1 MLCSNLFYFS
11 CLFYH
16 YCRED
21 EGNPGL
27 DVRQRREVK
36 SLAGWEDGTKK
47 LNNAASFY
55 NSGVEQ
61 TKIREK
67 EVTGKDPLS
76 CETDTRKQHLTPG
89 NKHGLI
95 KSIVKR
101 TFDCD
106 DENIASNANSSHKKS
121 ATIQRL
127 IRQNGK
133 SLKRVV
139 LPKLPIV
146 NTSSKSRR
154 PSNVSPWHDLLSQAS
169 RHFRAEDA
177 KAIHKIK
184 RRTPQAK

>member
-1 MLCSNLFYFS
+1 M
-11 CLFYH
+11 
-16 YCRED
+16 
-21 EGNPGL
+21 
-27 DVRQRREVK
+27 DVRQHKEVK
-36 SLAGWEDGTKK
+36 SLAGWEEGAKK
-47 LNNAASFY
+47 LYDETSSNNRR
-55 NSGVEQ
+55 VEQ
-61 TKIREK
+61 SKIKEK

-76 CETDTRKQHLTPG
+76 CEIDTRKQHLTSG

-95 KSIVKR
+95 KSIVKK

-106 DENIASNANSSHKKS
+106 DENIAFDANSAHKKS
-121 ATIQRL
+121 AATQKL
-127 IRQNGK
+127 IRQNGR

-146 NTSSKSRR
+146 NTSSKARP

-184 RRTPQAK
+184 RGTPQAK

>member
-1 MLCSNLFYFS
+1 M
-11 CLFYH
+11 
-16 YCRED
+16 
-21 EGNPGL
+21 
-27 DVRQRREVK
+27 RQHKEVK
-36 SLAGWEDGTKK
+36 SLAGWEEGTKK
-47 LNNAASFY
+47 LYGNETSSY
-55 NSGVEQ
+55 NRRVEQ
-61 TKIREK
+61 SKIKEE

-76 CETDTRKQHLTPG
+76 CEIDTRKQHSPSG

-106 DENIASNANSSHKKS
+106 DENTNSAHKKS
-121 ATIQRL
+121 AATQRL
-127 IRQNGK
+127 IGQNGK
-133 SLKRVV
+133 SLQRVV

-154 PSNVSPWHDLLSQAS
+154 PSTVSPWHDLLSQAS

-177 KAIHKIK
+177 KAIHKIR

>member
-1 MLCSNLFYFS
+1 M
-11 CLFYH
+11 
-16 YCRED
+16 
-21 EGNPGL
+21 
-27 DVRQRREVK
+27 DVRQQKEEVK
-36 SLAGWEDGTKK
+36 SLAGCEGAKK
-47 LNNAASFY
+47 LY
-55 NSGVEQ
+55 NETSSYNRGVEQ
-61 TKIREK
+61 TKIKEK

-76 CETDTRKQHLTPG
+76 CEIDTRKQHLTSG

-95 KSIVKR
+95 KSIVKK

-106 DENIASNANSSHKKS
+106 DENIALSTNSVHKKS
-121 ATIQRL
+121 EATQRL

-146 NTSSKSRR
+146 NSSSKART
-154 PSNVSPWHDLLSQAS
+154 PSNVSPWHDLVSQAS

-177 KAIHKIK
+177 KAIQKIK

>member
-1 MLCSNLFYFS
+1 M
-11 CLFYH
+11 
-16 YCRED
+16 
-21 EGNPGL
+21 
-27 DVRQRREVK
+27 DVRQHKEVK
-36 SLAGWEDGTKK
+36 SLAGWEEGAKK
-47 LNNAASFY
+47 LYDETSSNNRR
-55 NSGVEQ
+55 VEQ
-61 TKIREK
+61 SKIKEE

-76 CETDTRKQHLTPG
+76 CDIDTKKQHSPSG

-106 DENIASNANSSHKKS
+106 DENTNSAHKKS
-121 ATIQRL
+121 AATQKL
-127 IRQNGK
+127 IGQNRR

-146 NTSSKSRR
+146 NTSTKART

>member
-1 MLCSNLFYFS
+1 M
-11 CLFYH
+11 
-16 YCRED
+16 
-21 EGNPGL
+21 
-27 DVRQRREVK
+27 DVREHKEEVK
-36 SLAGWEDGTKK
+36 SLAGCEGTKK
-47 LNNAASFY
+47 LNNATSFY
-55 NSGVEQ
+55 NRRGEQ
-61 TKIREK
+61 TKIKEK
-67 EVTGKDPLS
+67 EVIGKDPLS
-76 CETDTRKQHLTPG
+76 CEIDTRKQHSPSG

-95 KSIVKR
+95 KSIVKK

-106 DENIASNANSSHKKS
+106 DGNIALNTNSAHKKS
-121 ATIQRL
+121 AATQRL
-127 IRQNGK
+127 IKQNGK

-139 LPKLPIV
+139 LPKIPIV

>member
-1 MLCSNLFYFS
+1 M
-11 CLFYH
+11 
-16 YCRED
+16 
-21 EGNPGL
+21 
-27 DVRQRREVK
+27 RQQKEEVK
-36 SLAGWEDGTKK
+36 SLAGWEGAQK
-47 LNNAASFY
+47 LY
-55 NSGVEQ
+55 NETSSYHRRVEQ
-61 TKIREK
+61 SKIKEK

-146 NTSSKSRR
+146 NTSSKARR

>member
-1 MLCSNLFYFS
+1 M
-11 CLFYH
+11 
-16 YCRED
+16 
-21 EGNPGL
+21 

-146 NTSSKSRR
+146 NTSSKSKR

-177 KAIHKIK
+177 KAIYKIK